1 MRHST
6 NSQPLS
12 VLIAADDRQILRHL
26 SRFLNTFSYD
36 VQQVVDRQQA
46 LRLLE
51 TEPPDLLIVDS
62 SPSARDALK
71 FCRAVSRRD
80 NPACVHTLLMIGR
93 EDETD
98 LTEALEAGVD
108 DFLAKPLAYGELL
121 VRLRAGAR
129 TLEFERRL
137 KDQTSVEPLTG
148 LPGRTAFHDR
158 LTTVASAAADGAS
171 PTSCVL
177 VDIDFLGLANRTHG
191 RSGGDAVITAV
202 AEKLRELA
210 TESMFLASFKGG
222 QFCLILP
229 ETSDLEAARWADRI
243 RALAEETE
251 FSTGDSTFRLTV
263 SLGIASH
270 IGASSGVEKV
280 VDRARRALKLAKN
293 SGRNCAVRFGQFDDE
308 IKVWKELAAPGR
320 FFEQTV
326 ARDVMTPVPV
336 TLGKNHTVAQAAALF
351 RQTRLDLIAV
361 VDERGKLAG
370 VLSPEDLQPHLAGDT
385 PASEVMSTDVTSY
398 DEQAEFATLMEFFAN
413 AEGSLAAIV
422 CDDRPTGF
430 VTPAALASLSEP
442 LQKNTFAPGLPLRT
456 TEYLLVPEPDL
467 EMEPVKTR

>member
-1 MRHST
+1 MRDST

-12 VLIAADDRQILRHL
+12 VLIVADDRSILRHL

-51 TEPPDLLIVDS
+51 SEPPDLLIVDS
-62 SPSARDALK
+62 SPSSRNALE

-80 NPACVHTLLMIGR
+80 NPACIHTLLMIGR

-137 KDQTSVEPLTG
+137 KDQASVEPLTG
-148 LPGRTAFHDR
+148 LPGRTAFYDQ
-158 LTTVASAAADGAS
+158 LATVASAAADGES

-177 VDIDFLGLANRTHG
+177 VDIDFLGLVNRTHG
-191 RSGGDAVITAV
+191 RPGGDLIIRAV
-202 AEKLRELA
+202 AEKLSELA
-210 TESMFLASFKGG
+210 TESMFLASFNGG

-229 ETSDLEAARWADRI
+229 ATSHVEAAQWADRI
-243 RALAEETE
+243 RAVAAETE
-251 FSTGDSTFRLTV
+251 FSVGDSTLQLTV

-270 IGASSGVEKV
+270 VGASSQVEKV
-280 VDRARRALKLAKN
+280 VDRAREALELAKN
-293 SGRNCAVRFGQFDDE
+293 SGRNCAVGFGQFNDE
-308 IKVWKELAAPGR
+308 IEVWKELAAPGR

-326 ARDVMTPVPV
+326 ARDVMKPAPIV
-336 TLGKNHTVAQAAALF
+336 LGRNHTVAQAATLF
-351 RQTRLDLIAV
+351 SQTRLDMVAI

-370 VLSPEDLQPHLAGDT
+370 VLLPQDVQSNIPGNT
-385 PASEVMSTDVTSY
+385 PVAEVMSTDVTTY
-398 DEQAEFATLMEFFAN
+398 DEQTEFATLMEFFA
-413 AEGSLAAIV
+413 AEGTLAVIV
-422 CDDRPTGF
+422 CDEKPTGF

-442 LQKNTFAPGLPLRT
+442 LQRDTFAPGLPLRT

-467 EMEPVKTR
+467 EMEPMDTT